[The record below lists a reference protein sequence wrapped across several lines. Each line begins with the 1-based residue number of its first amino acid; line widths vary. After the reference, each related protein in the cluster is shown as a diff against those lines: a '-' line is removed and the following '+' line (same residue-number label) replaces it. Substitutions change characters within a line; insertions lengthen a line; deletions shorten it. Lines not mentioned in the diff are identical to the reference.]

1 MSTIS
6 TAHLTEQD
14 LEGTGVFDILMD
26 ATKQH
31 IKTEF
36 DANRVT
42 GADYAQL
49 YSTAITNV
57 LQQSIA
63 FLLNKEINDK
73 QADLLTAQ
81 ISKLVKDEDLVDQQI
96 LQSVQQTELLEAQVS
111 LAYAQIQDTVNI
123 KDVSTTVTGLVS
135 RQRLQTEAETALV
148 GTQKNVAL
156 AQILDNVTTTPGV
169 VTGSIGAQNA
179 AVTAQKANVVSE
191 NANIGKAGLKIDAE
205 KSLLVQKTVS
215 ELAQTEDD
223 ATGTGGSLNEGLI
236 GKQKLLYV
244 AQTDGFARDAEQ
256 KFAKIASDMWAV
268 AYTVEGTTFGYPAGW
283 SGADIN
289 TILNKVAT
297 GIGVSTG

>member
-6 TAHLTEQD
+6 TADLTQQD

-31 IKTEF
+31 IKAEF

-73 QADLLTAQ
+73 QADLLASQ
-81 ISKLVKDEDLVDQQI
+81 ISKMVKDEDLVDQQI
-96 LQSVQQTELLEAQVS
+96 LQSIQQTELLEAQVS
-111 LAYAQIQDTVNI
+111 LAYAQIQDSVNI
-123 KDVSTTVTGLVS
+123 KDVSTNVTGLVS
-135 RQRLQTEAETALV
+135 RQKLQTEAETSLV

-156 AQILDNVTTTPGV
+156 AQILDNVTSTPGV
-169 VTGSIGAQNA
+169 VTGSIGAQTA
-179 AVTAQKANVVSE
+179 AVNAQKANAISE
-191 NANIGKAGLKIDAE
+191 NANIGKVGLKVDAE
-205 KSLLVQKTVS
+205 KALLIQKTVS

-223 ATGTGGSLNEGLI
+223 ATGTSSANEGLI
-236 GKQKLLYV
+236 GRQKLLFA
-244 AQTDGFARDAEQ
+244 AQTAGFARDAEQ
-256 KFAKIASDMWAV
+256 KFAKIASDIWAV
-268 AYTVEGTTFGYPAGW
+268 AKTVEGVGYSYPDNW
-283 SGADIN
+283 TDVDIADI
-289 TILNKVAT
+289 LDKAAA
-297 GIGVSTG
+297 GIGVTT

>member
-6 TAHLTEQD
+6 TADLTQQD

-31 IKTEF
+31 IKAEF

-73 QADLLTAQ
+73 QADLLASQ
-81 ISKLVKDEDLVDQQI
+81 ISKMVKDEDLVDQQI
-96 LQSVQQTELLEAQVS
+96 LQSIQQTELLEAQVS
-111 LAYAQIQDTVNI
+111 LAYAQIQDSVNI
-123 KDVSTTVTGLVS
+123 KDVSTNVTGLVS
-135 RQRLQTEAETALV
+135 RQKLQTEAETSLV

-156 AQILDNVTTTPGV
+156 AQILDNVTSTPGV
-169 VTGSIGAQNA
+169 VTGSIGAQTA
-179 AVTAQKANVVSE
+179 AVNAQKANVVSE
-191 NANIGKAGLKIDAE
+191 NANIGKVGLKVDAE
-205 KSLLVQKTVS
+205 KALLIQKTVS

-223 ATGTGGSLNEGLI
+223 ATGTSSANEGLI
-236 GKQKLLYV
+236 GRQKLLFA
-244 AQTDGFARDAEQ
+244 AQTAGFARDAEQ
-256 KFAKIASDMWAV
+256 KFAKIASDIWAV
-268 AYTVEGTTFGYPAGW
+268 AKTVEGVGYSYPDNW
-283 SGADIN
+283 TDVDIADI
-289 TILNKVAT
+289 LDKAAA
-297 GIGVSTG
+297 GVGVTT

>member
-6 TAHLTEQD
+6 TADLTQQD

-31 IKTEF
+31 IKAEF

-73 QADLLTAQ
+73 QADLLASQ
-81 ISKLVKDEDLVDQQI
+81 ISKMVKDEDLVDQQI
-96 LQSVQQTELLEAQVS
+96 LQSIQQTELLEAQVS
-111 LAYAQIQDTVNI
+111 LAYAQIQDSVNI
-123 KDVSTTVTGLVS
+123 KDVSTNVTGLVS
-135 RQRLQTEAETALV
+135 RQKLQTEAETSLV

-156 AQILDNVTTTPGV
+156 AQILDNVTSTPGV
-169 VTGSIGAQNA
+169 VTGSIGAQTA
-179 AVTAQKANVVSE
+179 AVNAQKANVVSE
-191 NANIGKAGLKIDAE
+191 NANIGKVGLKVDAE
-205 KSLLVQKTVS
+205 KALLIQKTVS

-223 ATGTGGSLNEGLI
+223 ATGTSSANEGLI
-236 GKQKLLYV
+236 GRQKLLFA
-244 AQTDGFARDAEQ
+244 AQTAGFARDAEQ
-256 KFAKIASDMWAV
+256 KFAKIASDIWAV
-268 AYTVEGTTFGYPAGW
+268 AKTVEGVGYSYPDNW
-283 SGADIN
+283 TDVDIADI
-289 TILNKVAT
+289 LDKAAA
-297 GIGVSTG
+297 GIGVTT